1 MWKTILYAPLFNNA
15 NYPNKA
21 DFQIT
26 KQISGLH
33 CTDTQATDKS
43 VSSLNILE
51 FTIITVWFREI
62 LVALKKK
69 NKHNITHYFSY
80 SNI

>member
-1 MWKTILYAPLFNNA
+1 MWKTILNAPLFNNA

-69 NKHNITHYFSY
+69 KQQAQYYPLFFLF
-80 SNI
+80 

>member
-1 MWKTILYAPLFNNA
+1 MLNNA

-69 NKHNITHYFSY
+69 KTSTILPIIFLILIFNCISAK
-80 SNI
+80 